1 MAVRIF
7 VEDATD
13 ILTSST
19 EDADIEAPTGFTAVL
34 LSVMEAAYTG
44 KIYMFGKWDG
54 AAYTPPAYISDALTD
69 LGQEKTAARLAHDY
83 LVAEAAA
90 LEFVA
95 TYHPA
100 GHVGRIHDFLTYAHH
115 ANYVVFNSDTFTTAQ
130 KIKFGEELASG
141 PTDGQTTFALFQVV
155 SGLDDAAIPTSAC
168 AWVTPSTGVRD
179 DIAGSVEATAL
190 WAASEDTGLSD
201 VDLADGH
208 WIEELTE

>member
-19 EDADIEAPTGFTAVL
+19 ENADIEAPTGFTAVL

-69 LGQEKTAARLAHDY
+69 LGTRKTAARLLHDY

-90 LEFVA
+90 LAVVA
-95 TYHPA
+95 VYHPA
-100 GHVGRIHDFLTYAHH
+100 THVARIHDFHTFAHH
-115 ANYVVFNSDTFTTAQ
+115 ACYVVFNSDTYDTDAQ
-130 KIKFGEELASG
+130 IKWAEEMASG
-141 PTDGQTTFALFQVV
+141 PTDGQTTFAWVQVV
-155 SGLDDAAIPTSAC
+155 SGLDDDAIPTSAC
-168 AWVTPSTGVRD
+168 TYVDPTDGTRGA
-179 DIAGSVEATAL
+179 IADAVMNSGT
-190 WAASEDTGLSD
+190 WFTNEDTSLSG
-201 VDLADGH
+201 VDPVRTATG
-208 WIEELTE
+208 